1 MPHPRLFHA
10 SSTPRSLSASL
21 LSSALPPGGGGDDEK
36 GGALAPAQT
45 LREARVHVCIEKEVG
60 GGRDGDVVVA
70 TGRGLGAKEAREGRA
85 SARKRGVGRSFATRG
100 LRKCISCV
108 DHLFHS
114 LYTRGTR
121 EDTPFF
127 FFFFFFFAHRRR
139 ATGAAAW
146 RARRL
151 VGLTRPRS
159 DPRSDGSRA
168 AGGRRGVA
176 PGVRRTT
183 GPSSSLEAHASAT
196 SAAAEA
202 ASASAE

>member
-1 MPHPRLFHA
+1 MHREGGGRRA
-10 SSTPRSLSASL
+10 RR
-21 LSSALPPGGGGDDEK
+21 GCGGGDGE
-36 GGALAPAQT
+36 
-45 LREARVHVCIEKEVG
+45 
-60 GGRDGDVVVA
+60 
-70 TGRGLGAKEAREGRA
+70 
-85 SARKRGVGRSFATRG
+85 GVGREGGERGASEREKARRRTFATRG

-114 LYTRGTR
+114 LSIYTRGTR